1 MKPEENVDID
11 AAFEAGTP
19 IDEAMN
25 EAVQAAV
32 NRHKLAGLPL
42 VVWQDGRVAHVMAT
56 EITSSVPSIVGS
68 LDVVMGEI
76 DR

>member
-1 MKPEENVDID
+1 MNPEETVDID

-32 NRHKLAGLPL
+32 ARHRMAGVPL
-42 VVWQDGRVAHVMAT
+42 VVWQDGRPMQVMA
-56 EITSSVPSIVGS
+56 
-68 LDVVMGEI
+68 GEI
-76 DR
+76 ESDVEEER

>member
-1 MKPEENVDID
+1 MKPGNTVDID

-42 VVWQDGRVAHVMAT
+42 VVWQDGRPAQVMAT
-56 EITSSVPSIVGS
+56 EIKSDVPAIVGS
-68 LDVVMGEI
+68 LDIVMGEI